1 MSNKERG
8 SHGNCYC
15 TFDLRVRWLRWACR
29 RDGDSMNVGDL
40 VRIKGTSMV
49 HLVKRVESV
58 ANFYKSLPPTT
69 WEILDG
75 QPVPYKASKVE
86 VVNASR

>member
-1 MSNKERG
+1 MQ
-8 SHGNCYC
+8 
-15 TFDLRVRWLRWACR
+15 
-29 RDGDSMNVGDL
+29 VGDL

-58 ANFYKSLPPTT
+58 ANFYESLPPTT
-69 WEILDG
+69 WVILDG

>member
-40 VRIKGTSMV
+40 VRIKGTSMD
-49 HLVKRVESV
+49 HLVKRVESQMGW
-58 ANFYKSLPPTT
+58 PPTT
-69 WEILDG
+69 WVILDG